1 VSPATLSIRKNGGQG
16 TVNVSL
22 TGQSGT
28 VSASGASN
36 LLITPAS
43 RTVASGTSG
52 AFVIKSINN
61 TRGVFTVTFTT
72 PCGTKTVPVT
82 VTN

>member
-1 VSPATLSIRKNGGQG
+1 MIIRKNGGQA
-16 TVNVSL
+16 TATVSL

-43 RTVASGTSG
+43 RTVASGTPA
-52 AFVIKSINN
+52 AFVIKSTNN
-61 TRGVFTVTFTT
+61 TRGDFTVTFTT
-72 PCGTKTVPVT
+72 PCGTKTVAVT
-82 VTN
+82 VSN